1 MEANVLKKKIMRRV
15 YAMYVLRLIINR
27 FALKCVA
34 LVFFTVGVV
43 SIVSVT
49 DVLANMPYLLD
60 TAALFYFSKYAFMN
74 AELTVQAFLL
84 GITVFMMWLAK
95 DLVFLSFSL
104 KPQRIV

>member
-1 MEANVLKKKIMRRV
+1 MEANILKKKIMRRV
-15 YAMYVLRLIINR
+15 YTTYALRLIINR
-27 FALKCVA
+27 FSLKCTA
-34 LVFFTVGVV
+34 LVFFMVGVV
-43 SIVSVT
+43 SVVSVT

-84 GITVFMMWLAK
+84 GTIVFMMWLAK